1 MCNLYMNPFEQ
12 RFFSTYGV
20 TIDNDGLALSTLL
33 QWIFRSA
40 IREGKEVD
48 LYIPSSRLRNLLNKY
63 LNGEF

>member
-1 MCNLYMNPFEQ
+1 MNPFEQ

-20 TIDNDGLALSTLL
+20 AIDNDGLALSTLL

-40 IREGKEVD
+40 IRDEKPID
-48 LYIPSSRLRNLLNKY
+48 IYIPSSRLRILLNRY